1 MLEKLLQAVRD
12 FLFINE
18 QLRRN
23 TEEIKELRKRVEDLT
38 LFNERL
44 AFEIQRTRENEA
56 HEREKL
62 VLRSEKES
70 PKPEKKFPRGSNK
83 KQK

>member
-1 MLEKLLQAVRD
+1 MLEKLVQAVRD
-12 FLFINE
+12 FIFINE

-23 TEEIKELRKRVEDLT
+23 TDEIKELRRRVEDLT
-38 LFNERL
+38 LLNERL

-62 VLRSEKES
+62 ALRLEKQT
-70 PKPEKKFPRGSNK
+70 SNK
-83 KQK
+83 SLSSKKKEK